1 MEDINIDATFTE
13 DQKKV
18 YLALHKQIKD
28 AVNEGIDKKLSSKE
42 GADDEFIDNSD
53 TAKLARKDRRRLD
66 QMTKIWKNNGYV
78 DGAREKIKFED
89 LFRKD
94 MDLTNEIRSS
104 GNDNFSTDHPLMI
117 PRTISVLAREAIEPN
132 LVLTSLLNRINYS
145 HGTRIVFPSWGGA
158 MQAADLAEGE
168 EYPEGSMELAGQVEA
183 TIGKSGIALKITEE
197 TIRYSLYDIVSMQA
211 RAAGRAMARLKEKKV
226 ADLITADYGTTV
238 IDNTTTTYRSSS
250 GRDGTGAYNGTLT
263 LDDLYYC
270 YAKMVDRG
278 FTPNT
283 LIMHPFAWQIFAQEG
298 ISRAF
303 GFHNGIS
310 PLMWQLPMGSPG
322 NAPQWRA
329 GGLNQN
335 TYVSQPQQLA
345 TTMTNVPSPFPTS
358 FSIVISPYMPYNA
371 STDRTDIVLCDRNE
385 LGLLIVDEELT
396 TDEWMDPA
404 RDIKKIKMRERYGLA
419 VQNDGKG
426 IGLLKGIE
434 IAKSFDFANNYTV
447 TYSGS
452 QPAAIDLSSDN
463 ANTVR

>member
-1 MEDINIDATFTE
+1 MDDIKLDPTFTE

-18 YLALHKQIKD
+18 YLSLH
-28 AVNEGIDKKLSSKE
+28 KKLSEDLEAKMALRDE
-42 GADDEFIDNSD
+42 KNDFEDDSE
-53 TAKLARKDRRRLD
+53 TAKLSRLD
-66 QMTKIWKNNGYV
+66 SKRLAQMTRLWKNNGYV
-78 DGAREKIKFED
+78 DGAKEKIKFED

-94 MDLTNEIRSS
+94 VELTNQIRSS

-117 PRTISVLAREAIEPN
+117 PRTIANIAREAIEPN
-132 LVLTSLLNRINYS
+132 LVMTSLLTRINYS

-211 RAAGRAMARLKEKKV
+211 RAAGRAMARLKEKKAV
-226 ADLITADYGTTV
+226 DIITADYGTTV
-238 IDNTTTTYRSSS
+238 IDNTSTSYRSST
-250 GRDGTGAYNGTLT
+250 GRDPAGAYNGTLT
-263 LDDLYYC
+263 LDDLYAA
-270 YAKMVDRG
+270 YAIMIDRG

-298 ISRAF
+298 IARAF
-303 GFHNGIS
+303 GFENGNAA
-310 PLMWQLPMGSPG
+310 LMWRMPQGSAG

-345 TTMTNVPSPFPTS
+345 TTYTNVPSPFPTS

-371 STDRTDIVLCDRNE
+371 TTLRTDIVLCDRNE

-404 RDIKKIKMRERYGLA
+404 RDIKKIKMRERYGMA
-419 VQNDGKG
+419 VMNDGKG
-426 IGLLKGIE
+426 IGLMKGIR
-434 IAKSFDFANNYTV
+434 IAKSYDFADKIFIST
-447 TYSGS
+447 TGAAASLTFDGQSG
-452 QPAAIDLSSDN
+452 
-463 ANTVR
+463 VV